1 MQVNSEQI
9 VGVQCLLI
17 AQTGGIVFF
26 FVVFWLMDDLT
37 TFGTKGVSRISRRVI
52 GYHAMRYPV
61 CRILGASVP

>member
-1 MQVNSEQI
+1 M
-9 VGVQCLLI
+9 LI